1 MRADVHARVHAQRS
15 RLPHLDGLL
24 WEKHAWKVQWM
35 EIEDSWEMSFDWGGM
50 GLIEDFANIFLPSF
64 RKGEE
69 GNWKRK
75 IEKVFRKKN
84 FRIGICFETII
95 TSKSNGRREEGIF
108 LVALFPLF
116 FLGEASWIWME
127 QRERGILYFDE
138 WTFSVVEARRIMWR
152 KGWFKNARIITSC
165 VRIIKMRG
173 TLCEKSCVTRV
184 FFEYVGNY
192 NSVHLFFFFDYISN
206 LRNGFLLLV
215 SYVFIFN
222 CHAVSTRENGNY
234 FFFSPLNNGRF
245 VFSALCTR
253 RVEFLDS
260 LFHRYPL
267 RVGRK
272 NQRA

>member
-1 MRADVHARVHAQRS
+1 
-15 RLPHLDGLL
+15 
-24 WEKHAWKVQWM
+24 
-35 EIEDSWEMSFDWGGM
+35 
-50 GLIEDFANIFLPSF
+50 
-64 RKGEE
+64 
-69 GNWKRK
+69 
-75 IEKVFRKKN
+75 
-84 FRIGICFETII
+84 
-95 TSKSNGRREEGIF
+95 
-108 LVALFPLF
+108 
-116 FLGEASWIWME
+116 ME

-192 NSVHLFFFFDYISN
+192 NSVHFFFFFDYISN

-234 FFFSPLNNGRF
+234 FFFPPEQWEIRFLRTLYEESWVLGFPLSSLSPT
-245 VFSALCTR
+245 SW
-253 RVEFLDS
+253 
-260 LFHRYPL
+260 
-267 RVGRK
+267 
-272 NQRA
+272 